1 MDEFFVVDR
10 VENNIAVLEC
20 PDGKFLNVE
29 VDSLPFKVREGNVLL
44 KNRTVH
50 LRCQMTKRKKEKPK
64 PILFRK
70 KFSVIG
76 EKDLHLHLNNGI
88 MLPQFARMVIIAK
101 LHFYVLR

>member
-50 LRCQMTKRKKEKPK
+50 LRCQMTKRKKENPK